1 MHKGKQLLILVVLL
15 AGGILS
21 SCENNS
27 YETTASG
34 LKYKFIEKGEGEAP
48 EAGEVMIMNM
58 VYSDKDTVL
67 FSSIEQGEPMPMPID
82 STWTDDGSI
91 YEVFK
96 MLKSGDSVE
105 IQITADNFYT
115 KTIKQPRPDSVE
127 AESIITF
134 NIGVEDIMPMDD
146 FRAFQ
151 MKQFEK
157 RQEKTAALA
166 VEQLKKDKTTIEE
179 YLKENNIEA
188 EATESGLS
196 YIILEEGN
204 GPEAEQGDTAV
215 VDFTGTTLQG
225 KMFYTSNME
234 MAKEKGTF
242 EEGNPYEPLTFVIGA
257 GQMIKGV
264 DEGVALLKEGAK
276 ARFFL
281 PSGLAYGERG
291 AGADIKPHEIIS
303 FDVELMD
310 IKNK

>member
-1 MHKGKQLLILVVLL
+1 MHKGKQLLILVGLL

-21 SCENNS
+21 SCESNS
-27 YETTASG
+27 YETTESG
-34 LKYKFIEKGEGEAP
+34 LKYKFIERGEGEAA

-58 VYSDKDTVL
+58 EYKDKDTLL
-67 FSSIEQGEPMPMPID
+67 FSSLEQGEPMPMPID

-91 YEVFK
+91 YEIFK
-96 MLKSGDSVE
+96 MLKTGDSVE
-105 IQITADNFYT
+105 IQITSENFYT

-134 NIGVEDIMPMDD
+134 NIGVEDVMPMED
-146 FRAFQ
+146 FRAYQ

-157 RQEKTAALA
+157 RQEKEAALA
-166 VEQLKKDKTTIEE
+166 VERLKTDKTVIAD

-188 EATESGLS
+188 ETTESGLS
-196 YIILEEGN
+196 YIIIEEGK
-204 GPEAEQGDTAV
+204 GPEAEKGDTAV

-242 EEGNPYEPLTFVIGA
+242 QEGNPYEPLEFVIGA

-281 PSGLAYGERG
+281 PSTLAYGPRG
-291 AGADIKPHEIIS
+291 AGADIKPNEIIT
-303 FDVELMD
+303 FEVELMD
-310 IKNK
+310 LKNK